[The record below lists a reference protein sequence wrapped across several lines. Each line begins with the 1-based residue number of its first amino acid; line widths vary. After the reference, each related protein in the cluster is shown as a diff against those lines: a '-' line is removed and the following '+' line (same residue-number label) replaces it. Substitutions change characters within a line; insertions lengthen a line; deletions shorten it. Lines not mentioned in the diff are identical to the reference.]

1 MNNVFTKSTVL
12 LALLAI
18 LLGGGITSCKDDGD
32 SGEAQPGYVGKIY
45 SAKDGKSYLKIDTKD
60 TATYC
65 VWEEGSE
72 VQASARA
79 AATGKYVAHKGE
91 YIITTEY
98 TEKMFFFEVE
108 WTDSEG
114 NECYYA
120 ITADVTNDDV
130 FDNFKI
136 DGNDVDFVR
145 LSAAPQNPD
154 NVDDLVIDDSS
165 DDSSDSDDKSDDDS
179 SDDNSNE
186 VAEGRFIKIPAKSI
200 YGTENWTPKSYVF
213 VSGREIEIPAF
224 YMCNHPVTRAE
235 YKEIMEEE
243 PSTSKAYDK
252 DGYELTG
259 DEAGKNPVNGINW
272 YHAIAY
278 CNKLSV
284 KEGLT
289 PCYAINGET
298 IESLGYVPDIG
309 GPLWDSVTC
318 DFNAD
323 GYRLPTV
330 VEREWAARGG
340 ENYEYAGS
348 DSLDD
353 VAWYSGN
360 NAGGTRDVMTKK
372 PNGYGL
378 YDMNGNVW
386 EWCWDWYDEV
396 DNNTPISGPESGSS
410 RSRCGGAFWSNAN
423 YNKVTARTYSYPSEH
438 PYDFGFRVVRT
449 AK

>member
-32 SGEAQPGYVGKIY
+32 SGEAQPEYVGKIY

-65 VWEEGSE
+65 VWEEGSGA
-72 VQASARA
+72 QASARA
-79 AATGKYVAHKGE
+79 AETDSIVSGRYVEHQGK

-98 TEKMFFFEVE
+98 TEKMFFLELE

-114 NECYYA
+114 NDYYYV
-120 ITADVTNDDV
+120 IIADVTNDDV

-136 DGNDVDFVR
+136 NGNDVDFVQ
-145 LSAAPQNPD
+145 LKNEPKKPGDVAANG
-154 NVDDLVIDDSS
+154 DSS
-165 DDSSDSDDKSDDDS
+165 SEDET
-179 SDDNSNE
+179 NE
-186 VAEGRFIKIPAKSI
+186 VAESRFVKIPAISI
-200 YGTENWTPKSYVF
+200 DGTETWTPKSYVF
-213 VSGREIEIPAF
+213 ISGRKIELPSF

-289 PCYAINGET
+289 PCYRINGEI
-298 IESLGYVPDIG
+298 IESL

-318 DFNAD
+318 DFNAN
-323 GYRLPTV
+323 GYRLPTAI
-330 VEREWAARGG
+330 EREWAARGG

-353 VAWYSGN
+353 VAWYSKN

-410 RSRCGGAFWSNAN
+410 RTRCGGAFWSNAN

>member
-65 VWEEGSE
+65 VWEKGSGA
-72 VQASARA
+72 QASARA
-79 AATGKYVAHKGE
+79 AKTDSTVSGRYVEHQGK

-98 TEKMFFFEVE
+98 TEKMFFLELE

-114 NECYYA
+114 NDYYYV
-120 ITADVTNDDV
+120 ISADVTNDDV

-136 DGNDVDFVR
+136 NGNDVDFVQ
-145 LSAAPQNPD
+145 LKNEPKKPGDVAANG
-154 NVDDLVIDDSS
+154 DSS
-165 DDSSDSDDKSDDDS
+165 SEDET
-179 SDDNSNE
+179 NE
-186 VAEGRFIKIPAKSI
+186 VAESRFVKIPAISI
-200 YGTENWTPKSYVF
+200 DGTETWTPKSYVF
-213 VSGREIEIPAF
+213 ISGRKIELPSF

-289 PCYAINGET
+289 PCYRINGET
-298 IESLGYVPDIG
+298 IESLGYVPI
-309 GPLWDSVTC
+309 WDSVTC

-323 GYRLPTV
+323 GYRLPTAI
-330 VEREWAARGG
+330 EREWAARGG

-396 DNNTPISGPESGSS
+396 DNNTPISGSESGSS
-410 RSRCGGAFWSNAN
+410 RTRCGGAFWSNAN